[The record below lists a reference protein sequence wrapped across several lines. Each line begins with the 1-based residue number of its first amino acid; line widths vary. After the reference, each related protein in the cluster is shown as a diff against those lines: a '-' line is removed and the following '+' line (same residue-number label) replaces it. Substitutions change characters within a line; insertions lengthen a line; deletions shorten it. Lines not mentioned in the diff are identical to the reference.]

1 MKDIPAPDSH
11 HLKAAQ
17 GWLELG
23 NHEEANEELKEISL
37 EWRFHPEVLIAR
49 WEIYARGHHWEFAYT
64 IAHGMVALVPNEPAG
79 WIKRSIAL
87 HQLKRTPEAWQS
99 LLPAATRF
107 PDNFTVAYDLAKYAC
122 QLGKFSDAFRWLEM
136 AKKSSDPHKVKQMA
150 RKDPELVPLWEHS
163 VQ

>member
-23 NHEEANEELKEISL
+23 NHQEANEELKEISL

-49 WEIYARGHHWEFAYT
+49 FEIYARCNHWEFAYT

-87 HQLKRTPEAWQS
+87 HQLKRTPEAWQT
-99 LLPAATRF
+99 LLPAATKF
-107 PDNFTVAYDLAKYAC
+107 PDNFTV
-122 QLGKFSDAFRWLEM
+122 
-136 AKKSSDPHKVKQMA
+136 
-150 RKDPELVPLWEHS
+150 
-163 VQ
+163 